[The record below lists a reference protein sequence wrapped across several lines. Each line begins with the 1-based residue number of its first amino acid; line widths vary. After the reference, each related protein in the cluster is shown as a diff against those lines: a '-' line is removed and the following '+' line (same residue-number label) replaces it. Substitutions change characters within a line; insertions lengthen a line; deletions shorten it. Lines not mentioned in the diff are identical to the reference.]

1 MVNYI
6 IKRIFAG
13 LLTMFVLVTISFFL
27 MRSIPGGPFNNPEDK
42 NIPQSIIE
50 MTNERYGL
58 NAPLREQYVRYLKT
72 LLKGDLGYSFILQ
85 NTKVNDIIIR
95 GFPATAK
102 VGMLAVLI
110 SVIMGTAVGVVS
122 AIYRGKLLDWIVML
136 FVTLGISI
144 PSFIS
149 AVLLL
154 YVFSGW
160 LDLLPS
166 FGLSDWKSFILPVA
180 GLALSPIATIA
191 RLTRS
196 SMPEVIRQDYI
207 RTARAKGVTEF
218 FVIMKHGLKNAI
230 LPVITYLGPLIAALL
245 TGSFV
250 IERLFSIPGIGR
262 EYVVSVSDRD
272 YAVLLGMT
280 IFFGGLIIISNIFVD
295 IIYAAID
302 PRIKID
308 K

>member
-1 MVNYI
+1 
-6 IKRIFAG
+6 
-13 LLTMFVLVTISFFL
+13 
-27 MRSIPGGPFNNPEDK
+27 
-42 NIPQSIIE
+42 
-50 MTNERYGL
+50 
-58 NAPLREQYVRYLKT
+58 
-72 LLKGDLGYSFILQ
+72 
-85 NTKVNDIIIR
+85 
-95 GFPATAK
+95 
-102 VGMLAVLI
+102 ML
-110 SVIMGTAVGVVS
+110 
-122 AIYRGKLLDWIVML
+122 
-136 FVTLGISI
+136 
-144 PSFIS
+144 
-149 AVLLL
+149 
-154 YVFSGW
+154 
-160 LDLLPS
+160 
-166 FGLSDWKSFILPVA
+166 
-180 GLALSPIATIA
+180 
-191 RLTRS
+191 
-196 SMPEVIRQDYI
+196 EVIRQDYI